1 MIIGTMAAGI
11 VQRIIIAGMA
21 VARQILIRILC
32 NDATPLDQGYLEL

>member
-21 VARQILIRILC
+21 MARQIL
-32 NDATPLDQGYLEL
+32 NASYV